1 MIEVDPETYEIT
13 EYTLTDLQEGD
24 IITVDVYKDELD
36 AQEDMTPVQI
46 QIKERS
52 KAAAGR

>member
-1 MIEVDPETYEIT
+1 MIEVDPETHEIT